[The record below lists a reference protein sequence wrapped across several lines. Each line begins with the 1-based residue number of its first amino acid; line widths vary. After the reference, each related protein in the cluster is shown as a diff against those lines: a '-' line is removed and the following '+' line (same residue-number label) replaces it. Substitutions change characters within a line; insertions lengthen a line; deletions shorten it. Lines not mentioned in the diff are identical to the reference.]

1 MAEFKA
7 EVVKLLIEEHPN
19 ADALE
24 LAVIGDYKAIVVK
37 NQFRSG
43 DLAVY
48 IPEQSI
54 VPAWLIAEMGL
65 EGRLAGKQQNR
76 VKAIKLRQA
85 LSQGLVV
92 PLIVDIGPS
101 GETFVTLEYMKDGTL
116 VYEFNLEE
124 GDDVTE
130 LLGITKW
137 EPKIPTSMNG
147 KCWNAMGKTIH
158 FDIENFKR
166 YPDILQDGE
175 EVVFTEKLHGTW
187 CCFGKS
193 GDDYIVTSK
202 GLSDRGLA
210 FTLDEDNERNLY
222 CRQFLKFGGK
232 EMLDAMTSTG
242 DCYILGEIFGAGVQD
257 LRYGMTAPTFRI
269 FDVYMGN
276 PNGRGVGGN
285 GYVNYGGLRDVVMA
299 IDRQTSNDVHVEMV
313 PILYRGPFSKE
324 VMEEYTDGMETV
336 SGKGENVREGI
347 VIHPVAERD
356 HPDIGRVI
364 LKSVSEDYLLRKG
377 NVTEFN

>member
-76 VKAIKLRQA
+76 VKAIKLRQQ
-85 LSQGLVV
+85 LSQGLVYPV
-92 PLIVDIGPS
+92 QEDKVCNCIVVKDED
-101 GETFVTLEYMKDGTL
+101 GEERLPMVS
-116 VYEFNLEE
+116 E

-137 EPKIPTSMNG
+137 EPQIPTSMNG

-166 YPDILQDGE
+166 YPDILQQGE

-187 CCFGKS
+187 CCFGKN

-222 CRQFLKFGGK
+222 CRQFFKFGGK
-232 EMLDAMTSTG
+232 EMLDALVAICGT

-257 LRYGMTAPTFRI
+257 LKYGMTTPTFRI
-269 FDVYMGN
+269 FDIYFGN
-276 PNGRGVGGN
+276 PNGRGVVGN
-285 GYVNYGGLRDVVMA
+285 DYFNYGDLGEIILPITKQVAD
-299 IDRQTSNDVHVEMV
+299 DVHVEMV
-313 PILYRGPFSKE
+313 PVLYRGPFSKE
-324 VMEEYTDGMETV
+324 VMDEHTNGMETV
-336 SGKGENVREGI
+336 SDKEEHVREGI
-347 VIHPVAERD
+347 VMHPVVERD
-356 HPDIGRVI
+356 DPEIGRVI
-364 LKSVSEDYLLRKG
+364 LKSVSEAYLLRKG

>member
-7 EVVKLLIEEHPN
+7 EVVRLLIEEHPN

-24 LAVIGDYKAIVVK
+24 LAMIGDYKAIVVK
-37 NQFRSG
+37 GQFKTG
-43 DLAVY
+43 DLCVY

-54 VPAWLIAEMGL
+54 VPEWLIVEMGL
-65 EGRLAGKQQNR
+65 EGRLAGKQHNR
-76 VKAIKLRQA
+76 VKAIKLRQQ
-85 LSQGLVV
+85 LSQGLVYPV
-92 PLIVDIGPS
+92 QEDKVCNCIVVKDEDG
-101 GETFVTLEYMKDGTL
+101 GERLPMVS
-116 VYEFNLEE
+116 E

-137 EPKIPTSMNG
+137 EPQIPTAMNG

-166 YPDILQDGE
+166 YPDILQEGE

-193 GDDYIVTSK
+193 GGDYIVSSK

-232 EMLDAMTSTG
+232 ELLDALIVFKG
-242 DCYILGEIFGAGVQD
+242 RPDIYILGEIFGRGVQD
-257 LRYGMTAPTFRI
+257 LAYGEQTPTFRI
-269 FDVYMGN
+269 FDIFFGN
-276 PNGRGVGGN
+276 PNARGIDDN
-285 GYVNYGGLRDVVMA
+285 YYANTDQIISDIEMINNYVDG
-299 IDRQTSNDVHVEMV
+299 VHVEMV
-313 PILYRGPFSKE
+313 PILYRGTFSKE
-324 VMEEYTDGMETV
+324 VMDEHTNGMETV
-336 SGKGENVREGI
+336 SGKEENVREGI
-347 VIHPVAERD
+347 VIHPIAERD

-364 LKSVSEDYLLRKG
+364 LKSVSEAYLLRKG
-377 NVTEFN
+377 NITEFN